1 MSDPRRTCRDT
12 YFGFCELLDPLDLL
26 VRHDVVVPDDVR
38 AVPLVLLFEGG
49 DEQLGRP
56 VAVVVPTEKPLLPL
70 GCLQSTEQQA
80 PS

>member
-49 DEQLGRP
+49 DEQRGRP
-56 VAVVVPTEKPLLPL
+56 GAVVVPTDKPLLPL